1 MKRGELALVPE
12 LVQNKR
18 TIVKLL
24 QAYQEG
30 FLTFSVLGQ
39 VGLNNHVKVGLLEDL
54 KWEGSTDGYLN
65 YFLAIVQTVI

>member
-1 MKRGELALVPE
+1 MHDIAAFLIKNKLKTKLFFYKISVQALQIPHRYGMKRGELALVPE

-30 FLTFSVLGQ
+30 FF
-39 VGLNNHVKVGLLEDL
+39 
-54 KWEGSTDGYLN
+54 
-65 YFLAIVQTVI
+65 